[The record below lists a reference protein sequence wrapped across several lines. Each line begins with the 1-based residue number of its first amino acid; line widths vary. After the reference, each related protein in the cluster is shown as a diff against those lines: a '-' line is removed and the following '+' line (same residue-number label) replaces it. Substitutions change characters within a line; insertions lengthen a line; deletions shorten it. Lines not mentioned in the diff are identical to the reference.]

1 MACIHFI
8 QYIKTMAS
16 KEEFEELRKRVVC
29 IEAQLATLVKPSKAE
44 KSVESIHTISDIT
57 YFFVSNTRAE
67 NDASNRIREQTLLV
81 LNDPTHVFFSDPT
94 YGAQWTQ
101 LRTEFISYIKNH
113 LKCTAFTR
121 FVLEKKAGLGNHH
134 DFNLTLY
141 RNDTVLQ
148 TVTLEFKNNSVPQF
162 MQEFDKNEWTTTTLA
177 EFWYDNGWLDRI
189 IALYPQPLAFP
200 KPSREVYLKEAHKM
214 MTNKFAPSFFKQ
226 FYDFDH
232 NDTYSE
238 QSKQKAKITQE
249 GIAAFLTKHGNS
261 FKVDKLRAKCQAEQK
276 SKKYCIWRGGHFDFE
291 EITDAELS
299 PSAIHSVTKNTV
311 ILTAGPSTLHCLL
324 RWKNTLGIC
333 CPAWQISLHR

>member
-1 MACIHFI
+1 MATNTI
-8 QYIKTMAS
+8 S
-16 KEEFEELRKRVVC
+16 KEEFEELVKRVALV
-29 IEAQLATLVKPSKAE
+29 ETQLANLLKQTKSK
-44 KSVESIHTISDIT
+44 KSIETVSSVSDINC
-57 YFFVSNTRAE
+57 FFQSNTRAE
-67 NDASNRIREQTLLV
+67 NDASNRIREQALLV
-81 LNDPTHVFFSDPT
+81 LNDPSHPFLTDET

-101 LRTEFISYIKNH
+101 LRTEFITYIKKH
-113 LKCTAFTR
+113 LNCTTFTR
-121 FVLEKKAGLGNHH
+121 FILEKKAGLGNHH
-134 DFNLTLY
+134 DFNLILY
-141 RNDTVLQ
+141 KNESILQ

-189 IALYPQPLAFP
+189 IALYPLAFP

-214 MTNKFAPSFFKQ
+214 MTSKFPPSFFKQ

-232 NDTYSE
+232 DDAYSE

-261 FKVDKLRAKCQAEQK
+261 FKVAKLKAKCQTEQT
-276 SKKYCIWRGGHFDFE
+276 SKKYCIWRSGHFDFE

-299 PSAIHSVTKNTV
+299 PSAIHAITKNTV

>member
-1 MACIHFI
+1 
-8 QYIKTMAS
+8 MAS
-16 KEEFEELRKRVVC
+16 TTVTKEEFEG
-29 IEAQLATLVKPSKAE
+29 LVKRIALLETHLAKSQKPAKTKNTLERLPS
-44 KSVESIHTISDIT
+44 VSDIT
-57 YFFVSNTRAE
+57 YFFDSNTRAE
-67 NDASNRIREQTLLV
+67 NDSSNRIREQALLV
-81 LNDPTHVFFSDPT
+81 LNNPSHPFFTDTT

-101 LRTEFISYIKNH
+101 LRNEFTTYIKNH
-113 LKCTAFTR
+113 LKYTDFTR

-141 RNDTVLQ
+141 KNDIVLQ
-148 TVTLEFKNNSVPQF
+148 IVTLEFKHNSVPQF
-162 MQEFDKNEWTTTTLA
+162 MQEFDKNQWTTTTLA

-214 MTNKFAPSFFKQ
+214 MTSKFPPSFFKQ

-232 NDTYSE
+232 SDTYSE
-238 QSKQKAKITQE
+238 QSKKKAQITQE
-249 GIAAFLTKHGNS
+249 GIAAFLAQHGNS
-261 FKVDKLRAKCQAEQK
+261 FKVSKLKEKCQAEQT
-276 SKKYCIWRGGHFDFE
+276 SKKYCIWRGGKFHFE

-299 PSAIHSVTKNTV
+299 PSAIDSVTKNTV
-311 ILTAGPSTLHCLL
+311 ILTAGASRLHCLL